1 MNKQDYIFKM
11 HVKQD
16 KYACVGFFK
25 DKNDAAECQIYLVT
39 INEESNKVNDV
50 LFEYYDSS
58 KNIYYNKPNKIVDV
72 FEFLI
77 ETERLNIPRDIT
89 NTFINRM
96 NLMKNRK

>member
-1 MNKQDYIFKM
+1 MNKQNYIFKM

-25 DKNDAAECQIYLVT
+25 DKNDVAENQIYLVT
-39 INEESNKVNDV
+39 INEESGKVSDV
-50 LFEYYDSS
+50 LFDYPDFS
-58 KNIYYNKPNKIVDV
+58 KNIYCEKLNKTIDA